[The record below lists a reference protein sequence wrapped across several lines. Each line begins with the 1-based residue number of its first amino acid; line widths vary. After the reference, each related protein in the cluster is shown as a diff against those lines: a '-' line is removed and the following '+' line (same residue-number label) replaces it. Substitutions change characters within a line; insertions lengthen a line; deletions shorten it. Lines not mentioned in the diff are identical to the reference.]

1 MKKIILSLLLAFTAC
16 FSACGATNNTQN
28 SSNSQK
34 QELLYPMDDVVK
46 PDLMW
51 DTNTLFATD
60 PELQECDVALGEN
73 IQTFKFRSAPY
84 GNKENTWVFAAIGIP
99 TSEMPENGY
108 PAIVLVHG
116 GGGYVNANWINYW
129 TGQGYVALAFDNFGN
144 QLDKNGNKI
153 DNPDGGP
160 KDNSVGSNLDGVEH
174 PDQAWIYHA
183 VYNCI
188 FSNNILRARDDVDEN
203 RIVLTG
209 NSWGGYVTCVTA
221 GVDKR
226 FAAFA
231 STNGC
236 GYIYNDTTWQK
247 DGKFGG
253 EKKEEWISLYDPSSY
268 LPYATKP
275 MLFVSG
281 VDDEYFSAYN
291 RQKSADLVKGK
302 VFYSQRTNISHAAWN
317 KQYETLAFFNHVL
330 YGENSLTLI
339 SNITTTDNVATFT
352 YENQNFSKVNFVYTT
367 STDKDSHKW
376 KWESIEVTA
385 ENGVYSYEIPENATA
400 YLFETSLTAN
410 FGQSTNIV
418 FTNPD
423 GDYQ

>member
-1 MKKIILSLLLAFTAC
+1 
-16 FSACGATNNTQN
+16 
-28 SSNSQK
+28 
-34 QELLYPMDDVVK
+34 
-46 PDLMW
+46 
-51 DTNTLFATD
+51 
-60 PELQECDVALGEN
+60 
-73 IQTFKFRSAPY
+73 
-84 GNKENTWVFAAIGIP
+84 
-99 TSEMPENGY
+99 
-108 PAIVLVHG
+108 
-116 GGGYVNANWINYW
+116 
-129 TGQGYVALAFDNFGN
+129 
-144 QLDKNGNKI
+144 
-153 DNPDGGP
+153 
-160 KDNSVGSNLDGVEH
+160 
-174 PDQAWIYHA
+174 
-183 VYNCI
+183 
-188 FSNNILRARDDVDEN
+188 
-203 RIVLTG
+203 
-209 NSWGGYVTCVTA
+209 
-221 GVDKR
+221 
-226 FAAFA
+226 
-231 STNGC
+231 
-236 GYIYNDTTWQK
+236 
-247 DGKFGG
+247 
-253 EKKEEWISLYDPSSY
+253 
-268 LPYATKP
+268 

-339 SNITTTDNVATFT
+339 SNIATTDNVATFT